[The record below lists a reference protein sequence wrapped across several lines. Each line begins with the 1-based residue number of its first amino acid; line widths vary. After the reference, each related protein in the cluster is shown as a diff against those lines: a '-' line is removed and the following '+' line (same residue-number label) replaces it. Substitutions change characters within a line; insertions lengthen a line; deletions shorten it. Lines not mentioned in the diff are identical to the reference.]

1 MSEHYCIARSIICAI
16 LCMLLVSG
24 CSAAHNTQKE
34 PQTIGNEKIK
44 KQKNLWQKQ
53 TMMMRKRQPIP

>member
-34 PQTIGNEKIK
+34 PQTIGNETSENKETEESLAEA
-44 KQKNLWQKQ
+44 NHDDA
-53 TMMMRKRQPIP
+53 